1 MNEMNERSIASL
13 QLPKAMLAA
22 AIALALAGCTTTGT
36 VDGPRYEASR
46 QVDSLEVPPDL
57 IAPGMDRGFRIPE
70 VPGER
75 VSARE
80 LDHDARAVPRT
91 ATAQPTTV
99 LPESPD
105 VQLRRDGQMRWLSVQ
120 ASPEELWP
128 QLRAFWRAQNLTLAR
143 DEPAVGVMETE
154 WAEDLAGIPLGGA
167 RGLLAR
173 TLGSLYDAG
182 TRDQYRLRVERQ
194 NGGTEVYIS
203 HRGAVE
209 RGGADGQT
217 SRWEIAD
224 PDPQLEAQML
234 NRLLV
239 FLTTGEVT
247 GAETAATRVD
257 EADFERT
264 GQVDLTEREGRLVL
278 VVWGEPDALWRR
290 LGLALDR
297 TGLMIDEQDRSAAT
311 FLVTYRPDIVD
322 SAEDRP
328 GALRRMLS
336 FGRATPRRQDERYQ
350 IRMIENGRDLQIE
363 ALSIEGEPL
372 RERDARFVLERIQP
386 QLR

>member
-1 MNEMNERSIASL
+1 MNEMNERSIATVH
-13 QLPKAMLAA
+13 LPKAMLVA
-22 AIALALAGCTTTGT
+22 AIALALAGCTTTGP
-36 VDGPRYEASR
+36 VEGPRYEASR
-46 QVDSLEVPPDL
+46 QVDSLEVPPGL
-57 IAPGMDRGFRIPE
+57 IAPGMDPGYRIPE
-70 VPGER
+70 GRGER

-80 LDHDARAVPRT
+80 LDHEARTAPRT
-91 ATAQPTTV
+91 ATGQPTTI
-99 LPESPD
+99 LPESPE

-120 ASPEELWP
+120 APPEALWP
-128 QLRAFWRAQNLTLAR
+128 QLRAFWRGQNLTLAR

-154 WAEDLAGIPLGGA
+154 WAENLAGIPIGGT

-173 TLGSLYDAG
+173 ALGTLYDAG

-194 NGGTEVYIS
+194 NGGTEVFIS

-209 RGGADGQT
+209 RGEADGQT
-217 SRWEIAD
+217 SRWEIVD
-224 PDPQLEAQML
+224 PDPQLEAEML

-247 GAETAATRVD
+247 AAETVSTRVD

-264 GQVDLTEREGRLVL
+264 GQVDLTERDGRPVL

-297 TGLMIDEQDRSAAT
+297 TGLMIDEQDRSAGF

-328 GALRRMLS
+328 GVLRRALS

-372 RERDARFVLERIQP
+372 RDRDARFVLELIQP

>member
-1 MNEMNERSIASL
+1 
-13 QLPKAMLAA
+13 
-22 AIALALAGCTTTGT
+22 
-36 VDGPRYEASR
+36 
-46 QVDSLEVPPDL
+46 VDSLEVPPDL
-57 IAPGMDRGFRIPE
+57 IAPGMDPGYRIPE
-70 VPGER
+70 GPGER

-80 LDHDARAVPRT
+80 LDDSARAKTRF
-91 ATAQPTTV
+91 ATRQPTTI

-128 QLRAFWRAQNLTLAR
+128 QLRAFWRAQNLTVAR

-154 WAEDLAGIPLGGA
+154 WAENLAGIPIDGT

-173 TLGSLYDAG
+173 TLGTLYDAG

-194 NGGTEVYIS
+194 NGTTEVFIS

-209 RGGADGQT
+209 RAEADGQT

-224 PDPQLEAQML
+224 PDPQLEAEML

-239 FLTTGEVT
+239 FLTTGDVT
-247 GAETAATRVD
+247 VAETDATSVD
-257 EADFERT
+257 ETDFERT
-264 GQVDLTEREGRLVL
+264 GQVDLTERDGRLVL

-311 FLVTYRPDIVD
+311 FLVTYRPDVVG
-322 SAEDRP
+322 SAEDQP
-328 GALRRMLS
+328 GLLRRMFS
-336 FGRATPRRQDERYQ
+336 FGRATSARQDERYQ

-372 RERDARFVLERIQP
+372 RERDARFVLELIQP

>member
-1 MNEMNERSIASL
+1 MNATNERTTDIL
-13 QLPKAMLAA
+13 LLTKAILAT
-22 AIALALAGCTTTGT
+22 AIALALAACTTTGT

-57 IAPGMDRGFRIPE
+57 IAPGMERGYRIPGA
-70 VPGER
+70 PGER

-80 LDHDARAVPRT
+80 LDHNARAAPRT
-91 ATAQPTTV
+91 ATAQPTTI
-99 LPESPD
+99 LPETPE
-105 VQLRRDGQMRWLSVQ
+105 VQLRRDGQLRWLSVQ
-120 ASPEELWP
+120 APPEELWP

-154 WAEDLAGIPLGGA
+154 WAEDLAGIPLGGT

-173 TLGSLYDAG
+173 ALGTLYDAG

-194 NGGTEVYIS
+194 NGGTEVFIS

-209 RGGADGQT
+209 RGEADGQT

-224 PDPQLEAQML
+224 PDPQLEAEML

-239 FLTTGEVT
+239 FLTTGEVA
-247 GAETAATRVD
+247 GAEPAATRVD

-264 GQVDLTEREGRLVL
+264 GQVDLTERDGRLFLAVR
-278 VVWGEPDALWRR
+278 GEPDALWRR

-322 SAEDRP
+322 SADDRP
-328 GALRRMLS
+328 GALRRALS

-372 RERDARFVLERIQP
+372 RERDARFVLELIQP

>member
-1 MNEMNERSIASL
+1 MNDTNERTTATL
-13 QLPKAMLAA
+13 PLPKAMLST
-22 AIALALAGCTTTGT
+22 AIALALAACTTTGT

-57 IAPGMDRGFRIPE
+57 IAPGMDQGFRIPE
-70 VPGER
+70 GPGER

-80 LDHDARAVPRT
+80 LERDARAAPRP
-91 ATAQPTTV
+91 ATGQPTTI
-99 LPESPD
+99 LPETSD
-105 VQLRRDGQMRWLSVQ
+105 VQLRRDGQIRWLSVQ

-143 DEPAVGVMETE
+143 DEPAIGVMETE
-154 WAEDLAGIPLGGA
+154 WAEDLAGIPLGGT

-173 TLGSLYDAG
+173 ALGTLYDAG

-194 NGGTEVYIS
+194 NGGTEVFIS

-209 RGGADGQT
+209 RAEADGQT

-224 PDPQLEAQML
+224 PDPQLEAEML

-239 FLTTGEVT
+239 FLTTGEVAA
-247 GAETAATRVD
+247 AETAPTPVD
-257 EADFERT
+257 EPDFERT
-264 GQVDLTEREGRLVL
+264 GQVDLTERDGRLVL

-290 LGLALDR
+290 LALALDR

-311 FLVTYRPDIVD
+311 FLVTYRPDIVG
-322 SAEDRP
+322 SAEDQP
-328 GALRRMLS
+328 GALRRMFS
-336 FGRATPRRQDERYQ
+336 FGRATSRRQDERYQ

-372 RERDARFVLERIQP
+372 RERDAQFVLELIQP